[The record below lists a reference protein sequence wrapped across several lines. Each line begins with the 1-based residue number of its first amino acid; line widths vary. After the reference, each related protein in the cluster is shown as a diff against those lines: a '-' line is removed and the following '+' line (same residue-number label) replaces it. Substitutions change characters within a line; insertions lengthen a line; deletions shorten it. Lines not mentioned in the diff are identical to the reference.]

1 MINIPVFLMCL
12 TQAIYFEAQGEP
24 FIGRIAVASVI
35 MNRVQDPRFPDD
47 ICEVVYQG
55 PTYKTRPDVPIRH
68 RCQFSFYCDGKSDEV
83 DFDTKPAQE
92 ALQVALMIAD
102 GRVFDVTEG
111 STFYHAVYVNPGWA
125 KTKTR
130 VVQIQNHIFYRWE
143 NLNKKEPEEKTEDEL
158 KT

>member
-1 MINIPVFLMCL
+1 MLNVPAFLMCL

-24 FIGRIAVASVI
+24 FIGRVAVASVV
-35 MNRVQDPRFPDD
+35 MNRVEDERFPND

-55 PTYKTRPDVPIRH
+55 PTYKTRPDVPVRH
-68 RCQFSFYCDGKSDEV
+68 RCQFSFYCDGKSDEIS
-83 DFDTKPAQE
+83 FGTKAAQE
-92 ALQVALMIAD
+92 ALQVALMIAE
-102 GRVFDVTEG
+102 GMVFDVTEG

-130 VVQIQNHIFYRWE
+130 VVQIQNHIFYMWE
-143 NLNKKEPEEKTEDEL
+143 KAKKKVKEEIPKDEL

>member
-1 MINIPVFLMCL
+1 MLDPSYL
-12 TQAIYFEAQGEP
+12 FEARGEP
-24 FIGRIAVASVI
+24 FIGRVAVASVV
-35 MNRVQDPRFPDD
+35 MNRVADERFPNE

-55 PTYKTRPDVPIRH
+55 PTYKTRPDVPVRH
-68 RCQFSFYCDGKSDEV
+68 RCQFSFYCDGKSDEIN
-83 DFDTKPAQE
+83 FDTKPAQE

-102 GRVFDVTEG
+102 GMVFDVTEG
-111 STFYHAVYVNPGWA
+111 STFYHAVYVNPAWA

-143 NLNKKEPEEKTEDEL
+143 NPNKKEPEEKAEDEL

>member
-55 PTYKTRPDVPIRH
+55 PTYKTRPDVPVRH
-68 RCQFSFYCDGKSDEV
+68 RCQFSFYCDGKSDEPKNNKSFRKAV
-83 DFDTKPAQE
+83 YIARELVTGKQDYSGG
-92 ALQVALMIAD
+92 AL
-102 GRVFDVTEG
+102 
-111 STFYHAVYVNPGWA
+111 FYHAVYVYPEWA
-125 KTKTR
+125 SKMKQTVRINK
-130 VVQIQNHIFYRWE
+130 HIFY
-143 NLNKKEPEEKTEDEL
+143 TER
-158 KT
+158 